1 MVSDKKDG
9 QLDTDKLS
17 LQAGVRER
25 ERKEKGRGRGV
36 MEGGV

>member
-25 ERKEKGRGRGV
+25 EEGEGKRKRSYGGRV
-36 MEGGV
+36 